1 MGQEAGVTT
10 SDVSL
15 RGADGA
21 TVPCFLA
28 EPPGV
33 PHAAGIVIAP
43 ELFGVSAWIRE
54 SARRLAE
61 FGFRAAAVEVF
72 ARDPLPDAER
82 APMPVLMERMQ
93 RLSWLGALDDLR
105 AGAALLRERGARKTG
120 CIGFCM
126 GGTLAL
132 LYSADPIDAVVA
144 CYGRLKHPADPLAAV
159 QRGRCP
165 VLGVYGSRDTSIP
178 LKDVEELRRA
188 VASRPGSEVHV
199 YDAGHAFLNDHRPQH
214 HDSEEA
220 ALAWA
225 KIEGFFLRALE

>member
-1 MGQEAGVTT
+1 MGQEAGITE
-10 SDVSL
+10 SEISL

-21 TVPCFLA
+21 AVPCYVA
-28 EPPGV
+28 EPAGA
-33 PHAAGIVIAP
+33 PHAAGVVIVP
-43 ELFGVSAWIRE
+43 ELFGLSAWIR
-54 SARRLAE
+54 SCARRLAE

-72 ARDPLPDAER
+72 ARDPLPDPER

-105 AGAALLRERGARKTG
+105 AGAAQLRARGARKTG

-132 LYSADPIDAVVA
+132 LYSADPIDAVVD
-144 CYGRLKHPADPLAAV
+144 CYGRILHPADPLAAV
-159 QRGRCP
+159 RRGRCP

-199 YDAGHAFLNDHRPQH
+199 YEAG
-214 HDSEEA
+214 
-220 ALAWA
+220 
-225 KIEGFFLRALE
+225 